1 MKILLLEN
9 GSPALLWLRG
19 ALTGYT
25 VVEYGYPFVPEGLA
39 KMASGCDRIVFS
51 AAAIPAGIDLPYY
64 KEELRALRG
73 VAVPAIGLGRAG
85 GILLEA
91 HGAKVKMTNSGVEV
105 RSAPSGWVEHDGVW
119 MDERGN
125 CAVLMQEKERQE
137 RVLHDWL
144 AGNVS

>member
-9 GSPALLWLRG
+9 GSPALLWLRETLRG
-19 ALTGYT
+19 HI
-25 VVEYGYPFVPEGLA
+25 VVEHGYPFVPEGLA

-51 AAAIPAGIDLPYY
+51 AAAIPVGIDLPYY

-73 VAVPAIGLGRAG
+73 VALPVIGLGRAG

-105 RSAPSGWVEHDGVW
+105 RSAPSGWVANDGVW
-119 MDERGN
+119 MDERGS
-125 CAVLMQEKERQE
+125 CAVLTQEKEKQE
-137 RVLHDWL
+137 RVLRDWL
-144 AGNVS
+144 AGKVF